1 MSQVTVSDR
10 IEKELPE
17 FLAYLKDVKDKA
29 SGVSAAVESL
39 LSRVK
44 NKRELSTA
52 AVGRTKTK
60 VSRTGRRQQSGVR
73 ATGPICFAARR
84 QLSPD

>member
-1 MSQVTVSDR
+1 MPDQ

-39 LSRVK
+39 LSRV
-44 NKRELSTA
+44 NKRELNTA
-52 AVGRTKTK
+52 AVRN
-60 VSRTGRRQQSGVR
+60 
-73 ATGPICFAARR
+73 
-84 QLSPD
+84 